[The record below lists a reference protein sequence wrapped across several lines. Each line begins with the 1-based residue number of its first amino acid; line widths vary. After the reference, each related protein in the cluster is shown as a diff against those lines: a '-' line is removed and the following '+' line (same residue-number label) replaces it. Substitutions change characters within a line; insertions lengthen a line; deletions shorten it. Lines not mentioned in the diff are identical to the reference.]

1 MESKPTVYLV
11 DDDPAILRVLA
22 ELVELIELKAE
33 CYRSA
38 NEFLKTYKP
47 TGPACLV
54 LDVRMPG
61 MSGLELQK
69 ELVKSDITLPI
80 IMITGHGD
88 VRMAV
93 EAMSAG
99 ALNLLEK
106 PFRTQEL
113 CDNIQ
118 QAIRIAEERWQH
130 RRQREEFNSLMADL
144 TPAERE
150 VLDLVLAGKTKNDC
164 RTVGAQRSGDR
175 RPPWQNDEEAGG
187 DKPSLPV
194 GIGSCSRPLLSRR
207 TTRQIC
213 DDAAGRSKMLV
224 MLQTVSL

>member
-150 VLDLVLAGKTKNDC
+150 VLDLVLAGKTNKMIAEQLGLSV
-164 RTVGAQRSGDR
+164 RAIEDR
-175 RPPWQNDEEAGG
+175 RGRMMKKLGATNRPCLLELVAAAD
-187 DKPSLPV
+187 PS
-194 GIGSCSRPLLSRR
+194 
-207 TTRQIC
+207 
-213 DDAAGRSKMLV
+213 
-224 MLQTVSL
+224 